1 MNIHIRFA
9 FIYISSYLVGC
20 GICFIKRDW
29 VAKIYIEGSE
39 IHTWLKPMMR
49 IFAFIVSGSI
59 VMSGLARLSQ
69 ATVGVETTQ
78 WIYFP
83 ILAISLWP
91 LAIAGFIYSLLS
103 FKIARVQ
110 YKLWQ
115 KNDSQKGSMSVENT

>member
-1 MNIHIRFA
+1 
-9 FIYISSYLVGC
+9 
-20 GICFIKRDW
+20 
-29 VAKIYIEGSE
+29 
-39 IHTWLKPMMR
+39 MMR
-49 IFAFIVSGSI
+49 IFAFIVSGFI
-59 VMSGLARLSQ
+59 AMSGLVRLSQ

-78 WIYFP
+78 WTYFP